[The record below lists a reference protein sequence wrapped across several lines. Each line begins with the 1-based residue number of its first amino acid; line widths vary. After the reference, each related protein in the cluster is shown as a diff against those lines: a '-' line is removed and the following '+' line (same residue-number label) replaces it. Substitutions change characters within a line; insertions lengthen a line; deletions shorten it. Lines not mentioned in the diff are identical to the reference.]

1 MTIIY
6 DSFYRKVSFV
16 QCLGHKNLIFLDFIA
31 CISFFSCVFQV
42 LLAIFIW
49 DVGFNLSLLCTGT
62 SLVMTVIRSFGNNHG
77 HLGTSCYTQTGR
89 TGKASFVA
97 FWLQEL

>member
-1 MTIIY
+1 M
-6 DSFYRKVSFV
+6 
-16 QCLGHKNLIFLDFIA
+16 HFLLL
-31 CISFFSCVFQV
+31 SCVFQV
-42 LLAIFIW
+42 LLAIFIR
-49 DVGFNLSLLCTGT
+49 DIGFNLSLLCTGT